1 MDKLV
6 FLVCVCTGL
15 AACYPFTTRY
25 SAKYLH
31 EDPGSFAKLLFLMP
45 LAFSFRGYLDHG
57 PMSMLLMF
65 LFSVVF
71 FATHYVVSSALM
83 FAGIL

>member
-15 AACYPFTTRY
+15 AACYPFATRY

-31 EDPGSFAKLLFLMP
+31 EDPGLFTKLALLMP
-45 LAFSFRGYLDHG
+45 LTFSIRGYLDHG
-57 PMSMLLMF
+57 LISMLLFF
-65 LFSVVF
+65 LFAVVF
-71 FATHYVVSSALM
+71 AATHYFVNFALM
-83 FAGIL
+83 LTGIL